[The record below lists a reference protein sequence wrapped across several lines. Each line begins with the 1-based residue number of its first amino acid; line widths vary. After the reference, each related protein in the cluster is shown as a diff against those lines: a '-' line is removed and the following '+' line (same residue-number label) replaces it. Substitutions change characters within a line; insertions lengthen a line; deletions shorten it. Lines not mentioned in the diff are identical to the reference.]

1 MELIKDSIFYL
12 ERTEVYLKSYGH
24 LQHYLVLNYQST
36 QFNAFSS
43 FFLSCFFFSLPTVY
57 LKQSSTI
64 SLQAKKEDNHLKF
77 QI

>member
-43 FFLSCFFFSLPTVY
+43 FFLSCCFFFLPSHR
-57 LKQSSTI
+57 LS
-64 SLQAKKEDNHLKF
+64 QAIKYNLVTS
-77 QI
+77 